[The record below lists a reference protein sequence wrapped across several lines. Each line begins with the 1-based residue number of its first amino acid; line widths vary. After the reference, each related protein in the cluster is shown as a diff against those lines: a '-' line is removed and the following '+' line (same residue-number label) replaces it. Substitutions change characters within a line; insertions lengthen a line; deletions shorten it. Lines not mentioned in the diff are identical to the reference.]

1 MWELIHKKVYIRK
14 MIWTDRG
21 FLLDHYPDQVRE
33 LVIVV
38 RKARKIVDK
47 LNTKN
52 KIILLFQYIHKVL
65 IMSKMIK
72 LSSLKVYLHYKTNPL
87 IKIEDY

>member
-1 MWELIHKKVYIRK
+1 MWELIHKKVYILK

-21 FLLDHYPDQVRE
+21 FLLDHFLGQVRE

-38 RKARKIVDK
+38 RKVRKIVTN
-47 LNTKN
+47 LNIEN
-52 KIILLFQYIHKVL
+52 KILLLFQYIHKAL

-72 LSSLKVYLHYKTNPL
+72 LSSLKVYLLFKTN
-87 IKIEDY
+87 